1 MHHRVVFTHFV
12 TDFLVFYHGYSS
24 KLMCGRL
31 KYEQD
36 LVVNL
41 EYERGKMTALCD
53 QESQQIN
60 RLKEVLEIVKQY
72 VLNVYVFLAAF
83 VTIK

>member
-1 MHHRVVFTHFV
+1 MIV
-12 TDFLVFYHGYSS
+12 TVLVY
-24 KLMCGRL
+24 CGRL

-41 EYERGKMTALCD
+41 EYERGKMTTLCD
-53 QESQQIN
+53 QEAQQIS

-72 VLNVYVFLAAF
+72 VLNICKRV
-83 VTIK
+83 KK